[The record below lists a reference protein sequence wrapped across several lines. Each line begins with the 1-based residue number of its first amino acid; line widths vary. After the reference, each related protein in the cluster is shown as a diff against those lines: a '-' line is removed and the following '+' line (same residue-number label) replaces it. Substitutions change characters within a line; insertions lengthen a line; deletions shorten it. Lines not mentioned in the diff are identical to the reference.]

1 MRSPYA
7 GAIARLA
14 PGENPALIEA
24 WMRLEYG
31 TLDGI
36 DRDRFARAVHAAAER
51 AHGAGIPAS
60 QNLARAYGL
69 EPSPNRDPRA

>member
-24 WMRLEYG
+24 WMRLEY
-31 TLDGI
+31 
-36 DRDRFARAVHAAAER
+36 
-51 AHGAGIPAS
+51 
-60 QNLARAYGL
+60 LARAYGL
-69 EPSPNRDPRA
+69 KQSPNRDPRA